1 MSIFKEVVYKELLSR
16 IKERFENLNYLIKSA
31 KESRDNDSK
40 SSVGDKHET
49 SRAKTQT
56 DIDNYYR
63 QLVNL
68 QSQINI
74 LKNIDLSIKYTKISQ
89 GAFIETNHG
98 YFFISIGFGKLIIEN
113 KKIFA
118 ISIIS
123 PIGMAMKDKLV
134 SQHFYFKDSAYFN
147 SQYFLVFVY
156 F

>member
-49 SRAKTQT
+49 FRAKIQT

-68 QSQINI
+68 KSQINI
-74 LKNIDLSIKYTKISQ
+74 LKNIDLSIKYPKISQ

-134 SQHFYFKDSAYFN
+134 SQHFYFKDSSYLIH
-147 SQYFLVFVY
+147 SIS
-156 F
+156 